1 MEHPGTSWRVGVST
15 MNDAAAGTEARG
27 LSLFRSAVAQN
38 MFRSAVMSVEIQD
51 ASEENAEEEPA
62 GMTVH
67 LWRAELLTA
76 VVEVDRHNVI
86 QKAGASPLH
95 QAGASPAAR
104 QQRLPTSLAAR
115 LPPALLPLTAPAC
128 WRRHPPRF
136 PPLAPP
142 PAQACCSARR
152 RTR

>member
-1 MEHPGTSWRVGVST
+1 MNETTTTVSGFGSRLNT
-15 MNDAAAGTEARG
+15 
-27 LSLFRSAVAQN
+27 QN

-104 QQRLPTSLAAR
+104 QQRLLTRSLRACLLRCCCCPPPVRAGGATQR
-115 LPPALLPLTAPAC
+115 GPLPLPP
-128 WRRHPPRF
+128 PR
-136 PPLAPP
+136 
-142 PAQACCSARR
+142 QACSSARR

>member
-15 MNDAAAGTEARG
+15 MNETTTTASGFGSR
-27 LSLFRSAVAQN
+27 LNSQN
-38 MFRSAVMSVEIQD
+38 MFRAAVMSVEIQD

-62 GMTVH
+62 GMMVH

-95 QAGASPAAR
+95 QAGAC
-104 QQRLPTSLAAR
+104 QQRCCTTACRPRPLRAC
-115 LPPALLPLTAPAC
+115 LL
-128 WRRHPPRF
+128 RF
-136 PPLAPP
+136 
-142 PAQACCSARR
+142 
-152 RTR
+152 